1 MANLIVKKGNFMS
14 YMKELY
20 YVIEEEKEN
29 KMNLEKRSQ
38 KTKEDWIKII
48 KHLKAKGFRGVRAE
62 KEAAR
67 CLKEIEKNDLKKA
80 HEEYTENLDKLKNL
94 WS

>member
-1 MANLIVKKGNFMS
+1 MGFRVDKSINLVYNTDM
-14 YMKELY
+14 LN
-20 YVIEEEKEN
+20 EKEK
-29 KMNLEKRSQ
+29 KMNLEERSQ
-38 KTKEDWIKII
+38 KTKEDWIKILN
-48 KHLKAKGFRGVRAE
+48 HLKAKGFRGIKAE

-80 HEEYTENLDKLKNL
+80 HKEYTENLDKLKNL